1 MVCGAPHFLLS
12 LSTSTGL
19 QVLLWSYPGQAGSE
33 VRSDQCLNNEYLAS
47 CLSQLLTHVG
57 PSGTKEF
64 DSSRPFHLLGF
75 GNGAC
80 VATYYAAFYRNPSL
94 RSLLPI
100 NGFTYIDPNLAGV
113 LHDCLN
119 VFSCSPPSRPDL
131 PVYFWSRFLFSPH
144 YLSRVSTPLAL
155 NLYTAVHNPIT
166 VQGRLQII
174 NGALSHVDLRP
185 LLKDIHVPI
194 IAVHSTVGALA
205 RPSMLE
211 PLKTRRNGEA
221 RSIFAAL
228 NGEDKVHT
236 HLHFLSR
243 LDVHSL

>member
-1 MVCGAPHFLLS
+1 MLQQRVPGLVPLAAADARGAQRHRGVD
-12 LSTSTGL
+12 ST
-19 QVLLWSYPGQAGSE
+19 
-33 VRSDQCLNNEYLAS
+33 
-47 CLSQLLTHVG
+47 
-57 PSGTKEF
+57 
-64 DSSRPFHLLGF
+64 RPFHLLGF

-80 VATYYAAFYRNPSL
+80 VATYYAAFYRNPAL
-94 RSLLPI
+94 RSLIPI

-131 PVYFWSRFLFSPH
+131 PVYLWSRFPLLAPLHVTGLNAPRPQPLHGGAQPH
-144 YLSRVSTPLAL
+144 HRAGPSADL
-155 NLYTAVHNPIT
+155 
-166 VQGRLQII
+166 

-228 NGEDKVHT
+228 NGEDKVHKRF
-236 HLHFLSR
+236 HFLNR
-243 LDVHSL
+243 LNGTFTVT